1 MGLSTDITNRLNSQI
16 NSKTEGISFFRD
28 QILIVDGEKEL
39 YDNAITII
47 DTDLLNQIDEVN
59 DTIYAVEDAYQE
71 RINVGCRTDLFW
83 VVTGID
89 TTSPP
94 TQYDLTVTKMSVVG
108 YGTTSLYYVDWSGVG
123 ATTTDLLI
131 GFQEDNL
138 HGIKYYNEPLTKD
151 VGDTT
156 VGSFIGTVGVASTI
170 LTLMTPYSD
179 GSSNFLTAGQLVT
192 SSKVGVFAGTNNTI
206 IGIGTTV
213 ADLSAVNPG
222 IGTTTVPTIILDVS
236 AIGIAS
242 APESDGTFVT
252 FTILDDPDNVSSLS
266 SYSIPFTANPF
277 SPQTIGIMTGGTIGI
292 GRTLSYDNSG
302 YPSNP
307 QSWRPENA
315 ITGIPDVED
324 VVAPDVGAG
333 KVYYRVGFA
342 SEPTYLGTPQTEG
355 TTVTVTS
362 FSSLYTTLSSCTTE
376 EAALT
381 AAINARD
388 AKESEFSSGISTF
401 NTTLNA
407 DTAIREERDEYNLRI
422 WGLRQSIGGEIEEI
436 ERYQALNTYI
446 GLSTISNLLG

>member
-1 MGLSTDITNRLNSQI
+1 MGLSTDIINRLNTQI
-16 NSKTEGISFFRD
+16 SNKEEGISFFRD
-28 QILIVDGEKEL
+28 QILIVDAEKEL
-39 YDNAITII
+39 YDNAITVV
-47 DTDLLNQIDEVN
+47 DTDLLGQIKEVN

-71 RINVGCRTDLFW
+71 RVNVGCRTDLFW
-83 VVTGID
+83 VVTGVD
-89 TTSPP
+89 TSSPP
-94 TQYDLTVTKMSVVG
+94 TQYSLEVTQMSLVG

-123 ATTTDLLI
+123 ATTNNLLI

-170 LTLMTPYSD
+170 ITLMTPFIDGTSD
-179 GSSNFLTAGQLVT
+179 ILSPGQLVT
-192 SSKVGVFAGTNNTI
+192 SSKFGVFAGTSNTI
-206 IGIGTTV
+206 IGIGTTI
-213 ADLSAVNPG
+213 ADLSAINPG

-252 FTILDDPDNVSSLS
+252 FTVLDDPDNISSLS
-266 SYSIPFTANPF
+266 SYSISFTANPF
-277 SPQTIGIMTGGTIGI
+277 SPQTIGIMTSGTIGI
-292 GRTLSYDNSG
+292 GRSIVYDNSG

-307 QSWRPENA
+307 QSWKPENA
-315 ITGIPDVED
+315 ITGIPDVDD
-324 VVAPDVGAG
+324 VVAPNVGAG

-342 SEPTYLGTPQTEG
+342 SEPSYLGTPQG
-355 TTVTVTS
+355 IGATVTVTS
-362 FSSLYTTLSSCTTE
+362 FSSLYTTLSSCATE

-381 AAINARD
+381 AAINTRD
-388 AKESEFSSGISTF
+388 AKESQFSSGISTF

-422 WGLRQSIGGEIEEI
+422 WGLRQSIGGEIDEI
-436 ERYQALNTYI
+436 ERYQSLKTYI